1 LINSNGLLTSPNFP
15 GPYPNNYDCQWIN
28 QVATKITLN
37 FNYFETESRYDHVEV
52 YDGSSVSSARLL
64 LKHSG
69 STLPGAVVS
78 SSNEML
84 VCFFTDESGN
94 YFNGWGATYTSF
106 MIVKM
111 ILLQRQH

>member
-1 LINSNGLLTSPNFP
+1 
-15 GPYPNNYDCQWIN
+15 
-28 QVATKITLN
+28 VATKITLN